1 MDKGRRK
8 KHHFIISDQI
18 LYYLDTTPPTNK
30 TPPPIDKED
39 KSTGLS
45 ADKAKN
51 NEKSSDMTKKILIN
65 TADDKNINI

>member
-18 LYYLDTTPPTNK
+18 LYYLDTMPPTNK

-39 KSTGLS
+39 ESTGLR
-45 ADKAKN
+45 ADKTKN
-51 NEKSSDMTKKILIN
+51 NEKSSDLTKKILIN
-65 TADDKNINI
+65 TADDKNKNI